1 MICFDKNMMIL
12 GEVKV
17 TFKGLK
23 KKHIGDK
30 AFYAM
35 VLGVAVPIIV
45 QNGISSFVNL
55 LDNVMVGSLGTEQ
68 MSSVSIANQLVFV
81 YNLCLFGGLA
91 GAGIFTAQYFGM
103 KDDEGIQYTFRY
115 KVWMSLILTIGAS
128 VVFLLGGDSLIQL
141 YLTGSSDGGDLAAT
155 LTYGRT
161 YLRIMIIGI
170 PAFMIMQIYASTLRE
185 CGETVVPM
193 KAGVIAIFV
202 NLAFN
207 YLLIFGK
214 FGLPRLG
221 IVGAA
226 VATVISRYVEA
237 AIVVCWTHLHTE
249 KFTFIDGVYRSL
261 KLPVDITKKIFVKG
275 MPLLLNEAL
284 WSSGMATLAQCYSVR
299 GLNVVAGLNIANTVN
314 NLFSLVLIAM
324 GNAVAIIVGQYL
336 GAGKMEEARD
346 VDTKLISLA
355 VISAAGTALV
365 LLTLSP
371 FFPYLYNTSD
381 VVRKQAT
388 AFLVMQAIFMPQASF
403 LNATYFTLRAGGKTV
418 ITFFFDCAFL
428 WVVSIPVVFL
438 LSRLTDISAHY
449 IYAAGQ
455 MAEWGKCI
463 IGFILVKKGVWIQN
477 IVKN

>member
-1 MICFDKNMMIL
+1 MLKNL
-12 GEVKV
+12 R
-17 TFKGLK
+17 K
-23 KKHIGDK
+23 KLIGDR

-35 VLGVAVPIIV
+35 VLSVAVPIIV

-68 MSSVSIANQLVFV
+68 MSSVSIANQLIFV

-91 GAGIFTAQYFGM
+91 GAGIFTAQYFGL
-103 KDDEGIQYTFRY
+103 KDDEGIRYTFRY
-115 KVWMSLILTIGAS
+115 KIWMSLILTIAS
-128 VVFLLGGDSLIQL
+128 IAIFLMFGDQLIQL
-141 YLTGSSDGGDLAAT
+141 YLSGSSDGGDLAAT
-155 LTYGRT
+155 LAYGRK
-161 YLRIMIIGI
+161 YLRIMLLGI

-185 CGETVVPM
+185 CRETLVPM
-193 KAGVIAIFV
+193 KAGVVAIFV
-202 NLAFN
+202 NLVFN

-214 FGLPRLG
+214 FGFPQLG
-221 IVGAA
+221 VSGAA
-226 VATVISRYVEA
+226 IATVLSRYVEA
-237 AIVVCWTHLHTE
+237 AIVISWTHLHE
-249 KFTFIDGVYRSL
+249 KTYTFAKGLYKTL
-261 KLPVDITKKIFVKG
+261 KLPADVAKKIFIKG

-314 NLFSLVLIAM
+314 NLFSIVLIAM

-336 GAGKMEEARD
+336 GAGKMEEAKD

-355 VISAAGTALV
+355 VFSAAGTALV
-365 LLTLSP
+365 LLVLSP
-371 FFPYLYNTSD
+371 FFPLLYNTSD
-381 VVRKQAT
+381 VVRRQAT
-388 AFLVMQAIFMPQASF
+388 AFLIAQAIFMPQASF

-438 LSRLTDISAHY
+438 LSRLTDIPAHY

-455 MAEWGKCI
+455 IADWGKCV

-477 IVKN
+477 IVKS

>member
-1 MICFDKNMMIL
+1 MLKNL
-12 GEVKV
+12 R
-17 TFKGLK
+17 K
-23 KKHIGDK
+23 KLIGDR

-35 VLGVAVPIIV
+35 VLSVAVPIIV

-68 MSSVSIANQLVFV
+68 MSSVSIANQLIFV

-91 GAGIFTAQYFGM
+91 GAGIFTAQYFGL
-103 KDDEGIQYTFRY
+103 KDDEGIRYTFRY
-115 KVWMSLILTIGAS
+115 KIWMSLILTIAS
-128 VVFLLGGDSLIQL
+128 IAIFLMFGDQLIQL
-141 YLTGSSDGGDLAAT
+141 YLSGSSDGGDLAAT
-155 LTYGRT
+155 LAYGRK
-161 YLRIMIIGI
+161 YLRIMLLGI

-185 CGETVVPM
+185 CRETLVPM
-193 KAGVIAIFV
+193 KAGVVAIFV
-202 NLAFN
+202 NLVFN

-214 FGLPRLG
+214 FGLPQLG
-221 IVGAA
+221 VSGAA
-226 VATVISRYVEA
+226 IATVLSRYVEA
-237 AIVVCWTHLHTE
+237 AIVIVWTHFHE
-249 KFTFIDGVYRSL
+249 KTYTFVKGLYKTL
-261 KLPVDITKKIFVKG
+261 KLPADVTKKIFIKG

-314 NLFSLVLIAM
+314 NLFSIVLIAM
-324 GNAVAIIVGQYL
+324 GNAVAIIVGQHL
-336 GAGKMEEARD
+336 GAGKMEEAKD

-355 VISAAGTALV
+355 VFSAAGTALV
-365 LLTLSP
+365 LLVFSP
-371 FFPYLYNTSD
+371 FFPLLYNTSD
-381 VVRKQAT
+381 VVRRQAT
-388 AFLVMQAIFMPQASF
+388 AFLIAQAIFMPQASF

-438 LSRLTDISAHY
+438 LSRLTDIPAHY

-455 MAEWGKCI
+455 IADWGKCI

-477 IVKN
+477 IVKS

>member
-1 MICFDKNMMIL
+1 MNFR
-12 GEVKV
+12 E
-17 TFKGLK
+17 LK
-23 KKHIGDK
+23 KKLIGDK

-45 QNGISSFVNL
+45 QNGISNFVSL

-68 MSSVSIANQLVFV
+68 MSSVSIANQLIFV

-103 KDDEGIQYTFRY
+103 QDEEGIRYTFRY
-115 KVWMSLILTIGAS
+115 KVWMSLVLTVGALAI
-128 VVFLLGGDSLIQL
+128 FLLFGDPLIQL

-155 LTYGRT
+155 LAYGRT
-161 YLRIMIIGI
+161 YLRIMLLGI

-185 CGETVVPM
+185 CRETVVPM
-193 KAGVIAIFV
+193 KAGIAAIFV
-202 NLAFN
+202 NLVFN

-214 FGLPRLG
+214 FGFPQMG
-221 IVGAA
+221 VAGAA
-226 VATVISRYVEA
+226 IATVLSRYVEA
-237 AIVVCWTHLHTE
+237 AIVIVWTHLHPE
-249 KFTFIDGVYRSL
+249 KYPFVKGLYKTL
-261 KLPVDITKKIFVKG
+261 KLPVEVSKKIFVKG

-314 NLFSLVLIAM
+314 NLFSIVLIAM

-336 GAGKMEEARD
+336 GAGKMKEARD

-355 VISAAGTALV
+355 VISAAGTAIV
-365 LLTLSP
+365 LLAFSP
-371 FFPYLYNTSD
+371 LFPLLYNTSD

-418 ITFFFDCAFL
+418 VTFFFDCAFL
-428 WVVSIPVVFL
+428 WAVSIPVVFL
-438 LSRLTDISAHY
+438 LSRLTDIPAHY

-455 MAEWGKCI
+455 IADWGKCVL
-463 IGFILVKKGVWIQN
+463 GFVLVKKGVWLQN
-477 IVKN
+477 IVKR

>member
-1 MICFDKNMMIL
+1 MLKNL
-12 GEVKV
+12 R
-17 TFKGLK
+17 K
-23 KKHIGDK
+23 KLIGDK

-35 VLGVAVPIIV
+35 VLTVAVPIIV

-68 MSSVSIANQLVFV
+68 MSSVSIANQLIFV

-91 GAGIFTAQYFGM
+91 GAGIFTAQYFGL
-103 KDDEGIQYTFRY
+103 KDDEGIHYTFRY
-115 KVWMSLILTIGAS
+115 KIWLSLVLTIAS
-128 VVFLLGGDSLIQL
+128 IAIFLMFGDQLIQL
-141 YLTGSSDGGDLAAT
+141 YLSGNSDGGDLAAT
-155 LTYGRT
+155 LAYGRK
-161 YLRIMIIGI
+161 YLRIMLLGI

-185 CGETVVPM
+185 CRETLVPM
-193 KAGVIAIFV
+193 KAGVVAIFV
-202 NLAFN
+202 NLVFN

-214 FGLPRLG
+214 FGFPQLG
-221 IVGAA
+221 VSGAA
-226 VATVISRYVEA
+226 IATVLSRYVEA
-237 AIVVCWTHLHTE
+237 AIVITWTHLHE
-249 KFTFIDGVYRSL
+249 KTYTFAKGLYKTL
-261 KLPVDITKKIFVKG
+261 KLPADVAKKIFIKG

-314 NLFSLVLIAM
+314 NLFSIVLIAM

-336 GAGKMEEARD
+336 GAGKMEEAKD

-355 VISAAGTALV
+355 VFSAAGTALV
-365 LLTLSP
+365 LLVLSP
-371 FFPYLYNTSD
+371 FFPLLYNTSD
-381 VVRKQAT
+381 VVRRQAT
-388 AFLVMQAIFMPQASF
+388 AFLIAQAIFMPQASF

-438 LSRLTDISAHY
+438 LSRLTDIPAHY

-455 MAEWGKCI
+455 IADWGKCV

-477 IVKN
+477 IVKS

>member
-1 MICFDKNMMIL
+1 MNFR
-12 GEVKV
+12 E
-17 TFKGLK
+17 LK
-23 KKHIGDK
+23 KKLIGDK

-45 QNGISSFVNL
+45 QNGISNFVSL

-68 MSSVSIANQLVFV
+68 MSSVSIANQLIFV

-103 KDDEGIQYTFRY
+103 QDEEGIRYTFRY
-115 KVWMSLILTIGAS
+115 KVWMSLVLTVGALAI
-128 VVFLLGGDSLIQL
+128 FLLFGDPLIQL

-155 LTYGRT
+155 LAYGRT
-161 YLRIMIIGI
+161 YLRIMLLGI

-185 CGETVVPM
+185 CRETVVPM
-193 KAGVIAIFV
+193 KAGIAAIFV
-202 NLAFN
+202 NLVFN

-214 FGLPRLG
+214 FGFPQMG
-221 IVGAA
+221 VAGVAI
-226 VATVISRYVEA
+226 ATVLSRYVEA
-237 AIVVCWTHLHTE
+237 AIVIVWTHLHPE
-249 KFTFIDGVYRSL
+249 KYPFVKGLYKTL
-261 KLPVDITKKIFVKG
+261 KLPVEVSKKIFVKG

-314 NLFSLVLIAM
+314 NLFSIVLIAM

-336 GAGKMEEARD
+336 GAGKMKEARD

-355 VISAAGTALV
+355 VISAAGTAIV
-365 LLTLSP
+365 LLAFSP
-371 FFPYLYNTSD
+371 LFPLLYNTSD

-418 ITFFFDCAFL
+418 VTFFFDCAFL
-428 WVVSIPVVFL
+428 WAVSIPVVFL
-438 LSRLTDISAHY
+438 LSRLTDIPAHY

-455 MAEWGKCI
+455 IADWGKCVL
-463 IGFILVKKGVWIQN
+463 GFVLVKKGVWLQN
-477 IVKN
+477 IVKK